1 MIRKKSMAQAL
12 QTHPRLVR
20 RRPYAESQGGCL
32 TARRRTRSNLT
43 MKRADRGIYKSVDAQ
58 PRLVYRTAVRSVLKC
73 LVGLLGLALAGCGQ
87 PKNTL
92 NVFIWSEYIDPQVV
106 AAFEKEYDCKVSLD
120 LYEDNES
127 MLAKLVGGGAALYDV
142 VVPSDYVINAMVKR
156 GLLAPLRHENIPNLK
171 NIDAR
176 FADQPFDPGNRFTV
190 PYQWGVDG
198 LFLRKQPGQAVSDSW
213 ALAFDPAKQPGPF
226 LLVDDMRACFGAAL
240 KYRGHSANST
250 NTQELAEA
258 RDLLLDAKRRSL
270 GFENGVGGKNRV
282 LAKGA
287 AMAMAYSGDAVRG
300 MKEDPDTI
308 YVLPREGSTLW
319 LDNLAIPAK
328 APHRD
333 LAEKFLNFI
342 LDPKVGA
349 QVSNF
354 NQFATPNRAAMEFIN
369 SADLKNAA
377 IYPPPELRDRLEPIR
392 DLGEQTR
399 LYDELWT
406 QVKAK

>member
-1 MIRKKSMAQAL
+1 M
-12 QTHPRLVR
+12 
-20 RRPYAESQGGCL
+20 
-32 TARRRTRSNLT
+32 
-43 MKRADRGIYKSVDAQ
+43 
-58 PRLVYRTAVRSVLKC
+58 YRTAVRFVVQCLALLSLA
-73 LVGLLGLALAGCGQ
+73 LVGCSQ
-87 PKNTL
+87 PRNQL

-106 AAFEKEYDCKVSLD
+106 AAFEKQYDCKVSLD

-127 MLAKLVGGGAALYDV
+127 MLAKLAGGGVSLYDV
-142 VVPSDYVINAMVKR
+142 VVPSDYVVNALVQR
-156 GLLAPLRHENIPNLK
+156 GLLAPLRHENLPNLT
-171 NIDAR
+171 NVQPR
-176 FADQPFDPGNRFTV
+176 FANQPFDAGNRYTV

-198 LFLRKQPGQAVSDSW
+198 LFLRKQPTRSLTDSW
-213 ALAFDPAKQPGPF
+213 ALIFDPAQQPGPF
-226 LLVDDMRACFGAAL
+226 LLMDDMRACFGAAL
-240 KYRGHSANST
+240 KFRGHSANST
-250 NTQELAEA
+250 NAQELTEA

-282 LAKGA
+282 LARSA
-287 AMAMAYSGDAVRG
+287 VMAMAYSGDAVRG
-300 MKEDPDTI
+300 MKEDPETV

-354 NQFATPNRAAMEFIN
+354 NQFATPNRAAMEFITP
-369 SADLKNAA
+369 ADLKNPG
-377 IYPPPELRDRLEPIR
+377 IYPPQELMDRLEPVR
-392 DLGEQTR
+392 DLGQQTS